1 MEQPQ
6 PPAKL
11 ALAPR
16 RGSTMEVKSM
26 NIMTV
31 LTVAEEK
38 AASKWL
44 ADAAESASSESEQAI
59 QAKNALR
66 IITVQNDIIK
76 CQDDIITA
84 LKVVA
89 THAAA

>member
-1 MEQPQ
+1 M
-6 PPAKL
+6 A
-11 ALAPR
+11 
-16 RGSTMEVKSM
+16 VKSV
-26 NIMTV
+26 NYVTG
-31 LTVAEEK
+31 LTVVEEQ
-38 AASKWL
+38 AAIKWL

>member
-11 ALAPR
+11 AIAPR
-16 RGSTMEVKSM
+16 RGSTMEVKS
-26 NIMTV
+26 MTV